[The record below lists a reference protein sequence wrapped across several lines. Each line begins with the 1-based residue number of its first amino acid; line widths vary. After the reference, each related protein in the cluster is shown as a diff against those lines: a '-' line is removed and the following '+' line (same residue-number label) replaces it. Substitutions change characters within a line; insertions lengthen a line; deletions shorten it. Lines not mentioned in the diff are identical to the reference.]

1 MVKSGDVV
9 YCDPPYLT
17 DTDNFTA
24 YHTQGFTHLDHGR
37 LSRKLRR
44 LSARGIPV
52 IASNSDLDMVR
63 YLYSGFCIEPITA
76 PRSVGAAAGSQ
87 KSAGELI
94 IKSGVSYA

>member
-63 YLYSGFCIEPITA
+63 YLYSGF
-76 PRSVGAAAGSQ
+76 VLSQ
-87 KSAGELI
+87 SLHRVVLVPQLVARNQL
-94 IKSGVSYA
+94 VN